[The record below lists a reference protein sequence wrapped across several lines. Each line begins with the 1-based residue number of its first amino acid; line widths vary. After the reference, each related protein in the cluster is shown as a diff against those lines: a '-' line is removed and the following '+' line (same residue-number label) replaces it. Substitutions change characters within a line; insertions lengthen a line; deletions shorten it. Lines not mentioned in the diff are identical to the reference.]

1 MGNTYLMHHGILG
14 QKWGVRRYEN
24 DDGTLTEAGKKRY
37 SKSKIRNRI
46 DRSAGSRNTKAM
58 REAKSKNMDEMSN
71 EELKKANERL
81 RLEREYADLTKGNVE
96 SGKKFVIGTGKQLF
110 NAIVVAATIEIG
122 KEWLK
127 HKITDGSK
135 KSIITGSSGGR

>member
-24 DDGTLTEAGKKRY
+24 EDGSLTEAGKKRY
-37 SKSKIRNRI
+37 SKSTTRNRI

-71 EELKKANERL
+71 EELRKANERL
-81 RLEREYADLTKGNVE
+81 RLEREYADLTKGNIDA
-96 SGKKFVIGTGKQLF
+96 GKKFISSTGKQLF
-110 NAIVVAATIEIG
+110 NAIVVAATIEVG
-122 KEWLK
+122 KEWFK
-127 HKITDGSK
+127 SK
-135 KSIITGSSGGR
+135 FYGNKKQSIITGSSGKK